1 MVRSAAVAQA
11 ATVAVCQ
18 AASRVKVPSLAACA
32 TEVKIA
38 TMKFRL
44 SRPLQ
49 SALVILGAVLLLSWA
64 YHRYGG
70 LGVAGALG
78 ALVMCALV
86 YLSRFIK
93 VMRLA
98 AQRPVGHVDSAVM
111 LNARLGKGMPLL
123 RVIGATGALGQAL
136 TEPGVEPELFR
147 WTDES
152 LALVECEFT
161 DGRLTRWTL
170 LRPSAEVTD
179 AAQ

>member
-1 MVRSAAVAQA
+1 VAQA
-11 ATVAVCQ
+11 STVAGRTGQKSEKALRFVARTT
-18 AASRVKVPSLAACA
+18 AA
-32 TEVKIA
+32 KIKRM
-38 TMKFRL
+38 TYRL

-49 SALVILGAVLLLSWA
+49 SALLIVGAVLLLSWA

-86 YLSRFIK
+86 YISRFIK
-93 VMRLA
+93 VMRLV
-98 AQRPVGHVDSAVM
+98 AQRPVGHVESAVM
-111 LNARLGKGMPLL
+111 LHARLRRGMPLL
-123 RVIGATGALGQAL
+123 RVLTMTGALGQAL

-152 LALVECEFT
+152 FACVDCEFVG
-161 DGRLTRWTL
+161 GRVAHWTL
-170 LRPSAEVTD
+170 RRPDAEVPD

>member
-1 MVRSAAVAQA
+1 MAQA
-11 ATVAVCQ
+11 ATVAVLKRQTREKALCFVARTT
-18 AASRVKVPSLAACA
+18 AA
-32 TEVKIA
+32 KI
-38 TMKFRL
+38 TRMQYRL

-49 SALVILGAVLLLSWA
+49 SALVILGAVLLLAWA
-64 YHRYGG
+64 YRRYGG

-98 AQRPVGHVDSAVM
+98 APRPVGHVDSAEM
-111 LNARLGKGMPLL
+111 LNARLNTGAPLL
-123 RVIGATGALGQAL
+123 RVMAMTGALGQAL

-152 LALVECEFT
+152 LSSVDCEFVG
-161 DGRLTRWTL
+161 GRLNNWTL
-170 LRPSAEVTD
+170 RRPDAEVSD
-179 AAQ
+179 ADQ

>member
-1 MVRSAAVAQA
+1 M
-11 ATVAVCQ
+11 TY
-18 AASRVKVPSLAACA
+18 
-32 TEVKIA
+32 
-38 TMKFRL
+38 RL

-49 SALVILGAVLLLSWA
+49 SALLILGAVLLLSWA

-111 LNARLGKGMPLL
+111 LNARLNKGAPLL
-123 RVIGATGALGQAL
+123 RVIAMTGALGKAL

-152 LALVECEFT
+152 LANVDCEFVG
-161 DGRLTRWTL
+161 GRLHKWTL
-170 LRPSAEVTD
+170 LRPDTEATGP
-179 AAQ
+179 AQ

>member
-1 MVRSAAVAQA
+1 
-11 ATVAVCQ
+11 
-18 AASRVKVPSLAACA
+18 
-32 TEVKIA
+32 
-38 TMKFRL
+38 MKFRL

-136 TEPGVEPELFR
+136 TQPGVEPEVFR

-152 LALVECEFT
+152 LSSVDCEFVG
-161 DGRLTRWTL
+161 GRLQSWTL
-170 LRPSAEVTD
+170 RRPNAEVAD
-179 AAQ
+179 AGQ